1 MKSRIERVLYEDGE
15 PALASLDRSVVSE
28 LNQCSSKGVM
38 NDLLSDGLLKTP
50 GTNCI
55 SLMTISGA
63 KGSKV
68 SLFFGILAVFYLA
81 HAKLSNCFFGNE
93 IKKQFTKIQTEPL
106 VIFTFSVESLLLQ
119 VIFISSF
126 SCYRLCAG

>member
-1 MKSRIERVLYEDGE
+1 LPADPQDMGSRIERILYEDGE
-15 PALASLDRSVVSE
+15 SALASLDRSIVNY

-50 GTNCI
+50 GRNCI

-68 SLFFGILAVFYLA
+68 SLW
-81 HAKLSNCFFGNE
+81 C
-93 IKKQFTKIQTEPL
+93 
-106 VIFTFSVESLLLQ
+106 LLQ
-119 VIFISSF
+119 YAR
-126 SCYRLCAG
+126 CC